1 MNKQMTVSI
10 KHTFALLLSLC
21 TLCGG
26 VTAQQ
31 TPVKPF
37 VIPELREWR
46 AAEGHFTP
54 TDQSRIVVAH
64 DSLRAVGEA
73 LAADWEQLLGR
84 RPEVATGK
92 AATGDIAL
100 TARADRRLPDEGYR
114 MTVDRK
120 GVRLDANNATG
131 LYWGTRTLL
140 QLLEQDRAL
149 PMGAA
154 TDYPDYGVRGLSMD
168 VGRKFFPIDYLRDLV
183 RTLSYYK
190 YNQLRIHLNDNGF
203 PYYFDNDWDK
213 TYSAFRLESEL
224 FPGLTA
230 RDGHYTKREFKALQ
244 RFGREHGVEIVPE
257 IDVPAHA
264 LAFAHYRPEL
274 GSKEFGA
281 DHLDLFNPATMPFL
295 DSLFAEYLGGD
306 DPVFEGRYVHI
317 GTDEFGKDYPGF
329 DKKQETVERFRAFA
343 DHYIRLIESYGKQP
357 WVWGS
362 LSNAR
367 GETPVKTQGL
377 LLDCWYN
384 GYADPREMVSL
395 GCRINSI
402 PDGMVYIVPMAGYY
416 HDYLDTEWLYNEWTP
431 ANVGGEI
438 FQERDPALLG
448 GYFAVWNDHVGN
460 GVTVSDV
467 HHRVMPALQT
477 LAAKLWDGKNVTV
490 SYADFDARRRTLS
503 EAPGVNRLAR
513 VGREPSLVY
522 EQATV
527 KAGDEL
533 PLKEIGFDYTVEF
546 DIEAAAEEPGTVLF
560 SSPDV
565 RFYLSDPVSGQWG
578 FAREGYLRTFSF
590 AHFAGERL
598 HVAITGDHRS
608 TALSING
615 RTVCSLDPQTR
626 WYNNGKNKMHHLST
640 LVFPLQRAGRFK
652 SRITGL
658 KVYNYKKTK

>member
-1 MNKQMTVSI
+1 MTVNI
-10 KHTFALLLSLC
+10 KRTLTLLVTLC
-21 TLCGG
+21 TLCSDAL
-26 VTAQQ
+26 AQQ
-31 TPVKPF
+31 APEKPF
-37 VIPELREWR
+37 VIPELREWH

-54 TDQSRIVVAH
+54 TDRSRIVVAH

-73 LAADWEQLLGR
+73 LAADWEKLLGR

-92 AATGDIAL
+92 AAAGDIAL
-100 TARADRRLPDEGYR
+100 TARTDKRLPDEGYR

-120 GVRLDANNATG
+120 GVRIGANNARG

-149 PMGAA
+149 PMGEA

-257 IDVPAHA
+257 IDIPAHA

-329 DKKQETVERFRAFA
+329 DKKQETIERFRAFA
-343 DHYIRLIESYGKQP
+343 DHYIRLIESYGKRP

-367 GETPVKTQGL
+367 GTTPVKTQGL

-416 HDYLDTEWLYNEWTP
+416 HDYLNTEWLYNEWTP

-438 FQERDPALLG
+438 FGERDEALLG

-477 LAAKLWDGKNVTV
+477 LSAKLWDGKNVTV
-490 SYADFDARRRTLS
+490 PYADFDARRLTLS

-522 EQATV
+522 RQAAV
-527 KAGDEL
+527 HPGDEL
-533 PLKEIGFDYTVEF
+533 PLQEIGFDYTVEF

-578 FAREGYLRTFSF
+578 FAREGYLRTFGF
-590 AHFAGERL
+590 APFAGERL
-598 HVAITGDHRS
+598 HVEITGDHRS
-608 TALSING
+608 TALRING
-615 RTVCSLDPQTR
+615 RTVRSLDPRTR

-640 LVFPLQRAGRFK
+640 LVFPLRRAGRFK
-652 SRITGL
+652 SRITDL
-658 KVYNYKKTK
+658 KVYNYKKTE